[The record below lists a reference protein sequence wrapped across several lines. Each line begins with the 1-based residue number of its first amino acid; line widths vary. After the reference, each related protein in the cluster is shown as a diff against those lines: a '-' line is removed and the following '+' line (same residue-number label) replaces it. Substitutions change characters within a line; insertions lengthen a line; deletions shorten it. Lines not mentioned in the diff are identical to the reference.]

1 MEAKHG
7 YLAALFI
14 GATALLVVFFALSAM
29 SLRAILAG
37 EVTQVA
43 PSATTTTPSSTTPP
57 KVQTIIE
64 GASAKIVE
72 VDDSGNPTRVI
83 YESLLTDDVADFSAY
98 AVPQSRYTGTIFV
111 QAVVDSILPLLKVY
125 PLNVETGV
133 IGPSVINTAGD
144 INVLSPNEEYV
155 TITTVHDVTSSGRPT
170 GQGRIEIFDLIT
182 GRSLV
187 SQNLSSSEWLVS
199 NPESPQ
205 SLEAGNW
212 DADSRCY
219 NVTIWIGTYERQTLL
234 TDQELRRFCLE

>member
-14 GATALLVVFFALSAM
+14 GATALLVVFFAFSVL
-29 SLRAILAG
+29 SLRTIVAG
-37 EVTQVA
+37 NTPTQTQ
-43 PSATTTTPSSTTPP
+43 PSTAKPSLSTPP

-72 VDDSGNPTRVI
+72 VDNAGNPMRVI
-83 YESLLTDDVADFSAY
+83 YESLLTDDVADFSTY

-111 QAVVDSILPLLKVY
+111 QAIVDSVLPLLKVY

-133 IGPSVINTAGD
+133 IGPSVINASGD
-144 INVLSPNEEYV
+144 TNVLSPNQEYV
-155 TITTVHDVTSSGRPT
+155 AITTVHDVTANGRPT

-187 SQNLSSSEWLVS
+187 SQNLASTEWLVS
-199 NPESPQ
+199 NPEQPQ
-205 SLEAGNW
+205 SFEKGTW

-219 NVTIWIGTYERQTLL
+219 NVTIWIGAYERQTPL
-234 TDQELRRFCLE
+234 TNLELRRFCLE